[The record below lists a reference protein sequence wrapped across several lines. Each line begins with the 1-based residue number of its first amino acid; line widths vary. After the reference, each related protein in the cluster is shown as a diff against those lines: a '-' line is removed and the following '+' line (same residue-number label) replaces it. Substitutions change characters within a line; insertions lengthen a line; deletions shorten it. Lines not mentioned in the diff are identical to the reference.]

1 MIDTAPYVRGV
12 TSLLEIND
20 ALRRSGIDTV
30 KVVDVGGGFGISY
43 DGASGIDI
51 DAVGEALCALLR
63 PTALTMVLEPGRFL
77 VGNAG
82 VLLSE
87 VQYRKHAGGKT
98 FLVLDSGMNDLLRPA
113 LYQAYHHMMELEAQG
128 RREEDVDVVGPAC
141 ETGDYLALGR
151 LLPAVE
157 AGERLAL
164 LGAGA
169 YGFVMSSNYNSRPR
183 AAEVLVDGSRF
194 GVARQRES
202 VADLLRGETAE
213 PPSCT

>member
-1 MIDTAPYVRGV
+1 
-12 TSLLEIND
+12 
-20 ALRRSGIDTV
+20 
-30 KVVDVGGGFGISY
+30 
-43 DGASGIDI
+43 
-51 DAVGEALCALLR
+51 
-63 PTALTMVLEPGRFL
+63 
-77 VGNAG
+77 
-82 VLLSE
+82 
-87 VQYRKHAGGKT
+87 
-98 FLVLDSGMNDLLRPA
+98 
-113 LYQAYHHMMELEAQG
+113 MMELEAQG

-151 LLPAVE
+151 RLPAVE

-169 YGFVMSSNYNSRPR
+169 YGFVMSSNYNSRRR